1 MEPEKKYYNDLN
13 EFEIVDEEIIVR
25 TQSDSN
31 SNEKAIVKSP
41 NTCHSGS
48 NSSIAET
55 PNTLR
60 VVKRVSSPVK
70 STRSIE
76 TKEEV
81 AVETL
86 ESLQSVMKVQS
97 LVKSSRSSNT
107 KEETAGKNLKESRTD
122 IQEIIKSSHAADS
135 APSSSIDSS
144 NKTPT
149 SERGTVNDIPN
160 TSSETSSKN
169 DPYSKTTESGVTR
182 KISGDG
188 ETKPVDESLLAEKKD
203 VLKDNE
209 ACETVESVTTKNNS
223 NEKSMSVI
231 KKTLTSGITARK
243 SVSCTSVVGSKA
255 KDGDSSVNAKEH
267 VSNKANNEID
277 KLSSKS
283 INILPSDSV
292 SNNEKNVVSPTEM
305 AKSLYDVIESEMDVD
320 LEHTESNDGEEND
333 TFNKTCDS
341 SAVSNVSG
349 DESND
354 FNNDPGDEIDV
365 SDVSSFAES
374 EGVSEASNKNKSM
387 QAAKKPRRRQ
397 PPIMIG
403 YRKRRKVQHSK
414 RSEDDSE
421 SSIKIRTGS
430 ENGIDVMFN
439 SEDGSYCDDD
449 PEEES
454 HRVLEQS
461 SSEENLCEST
471 SRVTR
476 PKRRCSSVGGEV
488 SSKSFLYFTGHA
500 NKTNIN

>member
-1 MEPEKKYYNDLN
+1 MEPEKKDDNDMN
-13 EFEIVDEEIIVR
+13 EFEIVDEEVIVR
-25 TQSDSN
+25 TQSVSS

-41 NTCHSGS
+41 NTSHSGS

-55 PNTLR
+55 PNTLH

-70 STRSIE
+70 TTRSID
-76 TKEEV
+76 TKQEV
-81 AVETL
+81 AVETV
-86 ESLQSVMKVQS
+86 ESSQSVMKVQN
-97 LVKSSRSSNT
+97 VIKSSRSFNT
-107 KEETAGKNLKESRTD
+107 KEETVVKNLKESGTD
-122 IQEIIKSSHAADS
+122 IQEVIKSPRAADS
-135 APSSSIDSS
+135 TPSSSIDWS

-149 SERGTVNDIPN
+149 AEKGTVNDISN
-160 TSSETSSKN
+160 TSSEISSRN
-169 DPYSKTTESGVTR
+169 DSCSKTTESGVTK

-188 ETKPVDESLLAEKKD
+188 ETRPADESLVAKKKD
-203 VLKDNE
+203 VFKVNR

-223 NEKSMSVI
+223 SEKNTSVI
-231 KKTLTSGITARK
+231 KKSLTSGITARK
-243 SVSCTSVVGSKA
+243 SVSCTNVVGSKA

-267 VSNKANNEID
+267 VSSKANNEAD
-277 KLSSKS
+277 KFSSKS
-283 INILPSDSV
+283 ITTSPFDSV
-292 SNNEKNVVSPTEM
+292 SNNEKNVISPTEM

-333 TFNKTCDS
+333 NFDKTCDS

-374 EGVSEASNKNKSM
+374 EGVSETSNKNKSM

-439 SEDGSYCDDD
+439 SEDGSFCDDD

-488 SSKSFLYFTGHA
+488 SSKSFLYFTGHT